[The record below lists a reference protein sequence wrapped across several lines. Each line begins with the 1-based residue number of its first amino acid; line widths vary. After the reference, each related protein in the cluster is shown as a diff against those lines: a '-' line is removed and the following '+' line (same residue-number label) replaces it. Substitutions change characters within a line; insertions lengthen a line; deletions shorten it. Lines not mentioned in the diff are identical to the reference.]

1 MTNLINTIKIIDN
14 GVERQMTNEEF
25 DAYKKITQEASS
37 LIQAEKDAAVA
48 KEVAVAK
55 LVALGLTESDIRAV
69 NS

>member
-1 MTNLINTIKIIDN
+1 MANSININDN
-14 GVERQMTNEEF
+14 GVNRQMTDEEF
-25 DAYKKITQEASS
+25 NAYKKITEEASS
-37 LIQAEKDAAVA
+37 LIQAAKDAAVA